1 MKLDGMLSLGGI
13 RTIKYVTFSSIKSKI
28 NVKNRKLK
36 MSSTL
41 IAIVGVVYAVVAV
54 DLIIKG
60 NTGLGIA
67 FVGYALGNVG
77 LYMEAAK

>member
-1 MKLDGMLSLGGI
+1 MTHDGMLSLDGI
-13 RTIKYVTFSSIKSKI
+13 KPRKR
-28 NVKNRKLK
+28 NLKNNNLRRLK

-41 IAIVGVVYAVVAV
+41 IAIVGAVYAVVAF

>member
-1 MKLDGMLSLGGI
+1 
-13 RTIKYVTFSSIKSKI
+13 
-28 NVKNRKLK
+28 
-36 MSSTL
+36 MSAWL
-41 IAIVGVVYAVVAV
+41 IAMVGVIYAVVAV
-54 DLIIKG
+54 DLIVKG

>member
-1 MKLDGMLSLGGI
+1 LDE
-13 RTIKYVTFSSIKSKI
+13 I
-28 NVKNRKLK
+28 NLKNKRNLRNNPRKLK